1 MNPILPAGKGKNL
14 DYYMRDLETICT
26 EPVVV
31 YNSAMGNGVIGV
43 LGGMGPDA
51 TAAFFSM
58 LVRLDVAG
66 SDQDHVHIIVES
78 DPSIPD
84 RTRCLLEGGPDP
96 LPAMLASA
104 RRLVAA
110 GADIVGIPC
119 MTAHAFLPRLRRNCT
134 LPILS
139 AFEEARKALDAFSPP
154 IRSLG
159 ILGTMGTRRARLFE
173 TTMPDKTILWPSEED
188 HRSLVME
195 AIYGTRGIKAG
206 NLGEEPHRLL
216 VQAAQALIGEGAEA
230 IVAGCTE
237 VPLVLSQRDFDIPFI
252 DPMYFLARALI
263 ETAGKGVSE

>member
-1 MNPILPAGKGKNL
+1 MQAIF
-14 DYYMRDLETICT
+14 T
-26 EPVVV
+26 ESDEDMH
-31 YNSAMGNGVIGV
+31 NSVMKKGVIGV

-58 LVRLDVAG
+58 LVRLDVAA
-66 SDQDHVHIIVES
+66 SDQDHLHIIVDS

-84 RTRCLLEGGPDP
+84 RTKHLLEGGPDP
-96 LPAMLASA
+96 LPAMLTSA
-104 RRLVAA
+104 RKLLAA
-110 GADIVGIPC
+110 GADIAGIPC
-119 MTAHAFLPRLRRNCT
+119 ITAHAFLPGLRRNCT
-134 LPILS
+134 LPFLS
-139 AFEEARKALDAFSPP
+139 AFEETVRALDAFSPP

-159 ILGTMGTRRARLFE
+159 ILATLGTRRAGLFE
-173 TTMPDKTILWPSEED
+173 KAMPDRTILWPREED

-195 AIYGTRGIKAG
+195 AIYGTRGIKSG

-216 VQAAQALIGEGAEA
+216 VRAAQALIGEGAEA

>member
-1 MNPILPAGKGKNL
+1 
-14 DYYMRDLETICT
+14 
-26 EPVVV
+26 
-31 YNSAMGNGVIGV
+31 
-43 LGGMGPDA
+43 MGPDA

-58 LVRLDVAG
+58 LVRLDVAT
-66 SDQDHVHIIVES
+66 SDQGHLHIIVES

-84 RTRCLLEGGPDP
+84 RTRHLLEGGPDP

-104 RRLVAA
+104 RRLLAA
-110 GADIVGIPC
+110 GADVAGIPC
-119 MTAHAFLPRLRRNCT
+119 ITAHAFLPSLRRHCA

-139 AFEEARKALDAFSPP
+139 AFEETSRALDAFSPS

-195 AIYGTRGIKAG
+195 AIYGTHGIKAG
-206 NLGEEPHRLL
+206 DFGEKPRQLL
-216 VQAAQALIGEGAEA
+216 VKAAHLLIDRGARA

-237 VPLVLSQRDFDIPFI
+237 VPLVLFQKDFEVPFI
-252 DPMYFLARALI
+252 DPMHFLARALI
-263 ETAGKGVSE
+263 SATRKGVPQ

>member
-1 MNPILPAGKGKNL
+1 
-14 DYYMRDLETICT
+14 MRK
-26 EPVVV
+26 
-31 YNSAMGNGVIGV
+31 GVIGV

-58 LVRLDVAG
+58 LVRLDVAAT
-66 SDQDHVHIIVES
+66 DQDHLHIIVDS

-84 RTRCLLEGGPDP
+84 RTRYLLEGGPDP

-104 RRLVAA
+104 QRLIAA
-110 GADIVGIPC
+110 GADIAGIPC
-119 MTAHAFLPRLRRNCT
+119 MTAHAFLPSLRSNCI
-134 LPILS
+134 LPFLS
-139 AFEEARKALDAFSPP
+139 AFEETVRALDTFSPP
-154 IRSLG
+154 IQRLG
-159 ILGTMGTRRARLFE
+159 ILATLGTRRAGLFE
-173 TTMPDKTILWPSEED
+173 KVMPDRTILWPGEEE

-195 AIYGTRGIKAG
+195 AIYGPHGIKAG

-216 VQAAQALIGEGAEA
+216 VQAAQTLIGAGAEG

-263 ETAGKGVSE
+263 GAARKGVL